1 MSLVQ
6 SCSKQR
12 YSHLQNVGNTP
23 IAQQQIEVKHTG
35 INMMGYHQRSE
46 IFEVTNIW
54 IMSI

>member
-12 YSHLQNVGNTP
+12 YLHFQNVGNTP